1 MYNPCNFTRA
11 KKINKQNNMGLG
23 NSFISGLTRTGASSL
38 TGLITG
44 GISQALGL
52 SWSPKRAMQEQ
63 EAYNKRI
70 MALQNQYQQ
79 QAAAQSQQYAKDYW
93 DYTNAENQAKHL
105 KNAGLNIG
113 LMYGQSGAGGMGASG
128 GAHQASPE
136 QPQGNPVG
144 MALQVQQL
152 EQQRRMNDAQIAL
165 TEAQANKANTE
176 ANKIA
181 GVDTQEALTRI
192 EEAGSRIELN
202 LKEGNYKEALTALT
216 NAEKE
221 ATEALKSLREMQEAL
236 TSAQINEAFAIATYY
251 SEKAHTEYWVKE
263 NEKIQNEYLLDT
275 YQERVDAVSYNNA
288 VAIALAAK
296 YISDKEVNEKQ
307 IEHLQASIEELQA
320 LADKHNWD
328 KETYRKQVE
337 AMIERWEQQ
346 TFNERIGLGLEFG
359 ENIVDMLY
367 KGRRKK
373 SSVKTKS
380 TRQGKTTTTETYT
393 ESY

>member
-1 MYNPCNFTRA
+1 MNFG
-11 KKINKQNNMGLG
+11 K
-23 NSFISGLTRTGASSL
+23 SFISGLGSSVASTGIGFIGNAL
-38 TGLITG
+38 
-44 GISQALGL
+44 SQAFGL
-52 SWSPKRAMQEQ
+52 NWSPEKAMREQ
-63 EAYNKRI
+63 WKYNKDI

-79 QAAAQSQQYAKDYW
+79 QAAEKSQQYAKDYW
-93 DYTNAENQAKHL
+93 DYTNAENQVKHL

-165 TEAQANKANTE
+165 AEAQADKAGAE

-181 GVDTQEALTRI
+181 GVDTQEALKRV
-192 EEAGSRIELN
+192 EEIDQKIDLMV
-202 LKEGNYKEALTALT
+202 KEGNYKDALTQLT
-216 NAEKE
+216 NAKEETEKV
-221 ATEALKSLREMQEAL
+221 LKTLRESQEVL
-236 TSAQINEAFAIATYY
+236 TRANVSVAFATATKY
-251 SEKAHTEYWVKE
+251 SEEARVLFWQKE
-263 NEKIQNEYLLDT
+263 NEKIENQYLKETLQD
-275 YQERVDAVSYNNA
+275 RIDAAYYNNC

-296 YISDKEVNEKQ
+296 YQKDVEVGEAQ
-307 IEHLQASIEELQA
+307 IHQLESMARELNA

-337 AMIERWEQQ
+337 GMIERWEQQ

-359 ENIVDMLY
+359 ENIVNMFY
-367 KGRRKK
+367 KLSRKGSK
-373 SSVKTKS
+373 TRTISKREGKTVKTES
-380 TRQGKTTTTETYT
+380 YT

>member
-1 MYNPCNFTRA
+1 MGFGKLFTE
-11 KKINKQNNMGLG
+11 GLA
-23 NSFISGLTRTGASSL
+23 SSGASSL

-52 SWSPKRAMQEQ
+52 TWSPQKAMKEQ

-93 DYTNAENQAKHL
+93 DYTNAENQMNHL

-128 GAHQASPE
+128 GARQESPE
-136 QPQGNPVG
+136 QAQGNPVG

-165 TEAQANKANTE
+165 AQAQASKAEEE
-176 ANKIA
+176 AKKIS
-181 GVDTQEALTRI
+181 GVDTQETLKRI
-192 EEAGSRIELN
+192 EEASSRIELN
-202 LKEGNYKEALTALT
+202 LREGNYKEALTELT

-221 ATEALKSLREMQEAL
+221 ATNALTSLREMQEGL
-236 TSAQINEAFAIATYY
+236 TNAKISEAFAIAGYY
-251 SEKAHTEYWVKE
+251 SEKAHTEYWAKE
-263 NEKIQNEYLLDT
+263 NEKIQNEYLKDT
-275 YQERVDAVSYNNA
+275 YNDRVDAAYYNNA
-288 VAIALAAK
+288 VAITLAAK
-296 YISDKEVNEKQ
+296 YKSEKDVNEKQ
-307 IEHLQASIEELQA
+307 IKQLESKIKELDA

-328 KETYRKQVE
+328 KETYRKEVE
-337 AMIERWEQQ
+337 GMIERWEEQ
-346 TFNERIGLGLEFG
+346 TFNERIGLALEFG
-359 ENIVDMLY
+359 ENIVNMLY
-367 KGRRKK
+367 KGRAKK
-373 SSVKTKS
+373 TNVKTKS
-380 TRQGKTTTTETYT
+380 TREGKTVTTETYS

>member
-1 MYNPCNFTRA
+1 MGFGKLFTAGLA
-11 KKINKQNNMGLG
+11 K
-23 NSFISGLTRTGASSL
+23 SGASSL

-52 SWSPKRAMQEQ
+52 SWSPEKAMKEQ

-70 MALQNQYQQ
+70 MALQYQYQQ
-79 QAAAQSQQYAKDYW
+79 QAAEQSQQYAKDYW
-93 DYTNAENQAKHL
+93 DYTNTENQVNHL
-105 KNAGLNIG
+105 KNAGLNVG
-113 LMYGQSGAGGMGASG
+113 LIYGQNGAGGMGASG
-128 GAHQASPE
+128 GARQESPDQA
-136 QPQGNPVG
+136 QGNPIG
-144 MALQVQQL
+144 MALQVQQI

-165 TEAQANKANTE
+165 TEAQAEKAKEE
-176 ANKIA
+176 AKKIS
-181 GVDTQEALTRI
+181 GVDTQEALKRI
-192 EEAGSRIELN
+192 EEIGSNIELN
-202 LKEGNYKEALTALT
+202 LKEGNYKKALTDLT

-221 ATEALKSLREMQEAL
+221 ATEALKSLRETQEGL
-236 TSAQINEAFAIATYY
+236 TLAQINEAFSIATYY

-263 NEKIQNEYLLDT
+263 NEKIQNEYLKDT
-275 YQERVDAVSYNNA
+275 YQDRVDAVDYNNA

-296 YISDKEVNEKQ
+296 YISEKDVNEKQ
-307 IEHLQASIEELQA
+307 IKHLEAAINELNA

-337 AMIERWEQQ
+337 GMIERWEEQ

-367 KGRRKK
+367 KGRKK
-373 SSVKTKS
+373 RSNVKTKS
-380 TRQGKTTTTETYT
+380 TRQGKTVTTETYT

>member
-1 MYNPCNFTRA
+1 MGFLKSFTS
-11 KKINKQNNMGLG
+11 GLG
-23 NSFISGLTRTGASSL
+23 KAGSSGL

-52 SWSPKRAMQEQ
+52 SWSPERAMREQ

-128 GAHQASPE
+128 GARQESPE
-136 QPQGNPVG
+136 QAQGNPVG

-165 TEAQANKANTE
+165 AEAQAEKTNAEKE
-176 ANKIA
+176 KIS
-181 GVDTQEALTRI
+181 GVDTQEALKRI
-192 EEAGSRIELN
+192 EEAASRIELN
-202 LKEGNYKEALTALT
+202 LREGHYKEALTELT
-216 NAEKE
+216 KAEKE
-221 ATEALKSLREMQEAL
+221 ATNALTSLREMQEAL
-236 TSAQINEAFAIATYY
+236 TSAQISEAFAIAGYY
-251 SEKAHTEYWVKE
+251 SEKAHTEYWAKE
-263 NEKIQNEYLLDT
+263 NEKIQNDYLKDT
-275 YQERVDAVSYNNA
+275 YDDRVDAADYNNA

-296 YISDKEVNEKQ
+296 YVSDKDVNEEQVK
-307 IEHLQASIEELQA
+307 HLQAAINELNA

-337 AMIERWEQQ
+337 GMIERWEAQS
-346 TFNERIGLGLEFG
+346 FNERIGLGLEFG
-359 ENIVDMLY
+359 EKIVDMLY
-367 KGRRKK
+367 KGRKK
-373 SSVKTKS
+373 RTNTRTRS
-380 TRQGKTTTTETYT
+380 TRTGKTTTTETYT

>member
-1 MYNPCNFTRA
+1 MGFGKLFTE
-11 KKINKQNNMGLG
+11 GLA
-23 NSFISGLTRTGASSL
+23 SSGASTL

-52 SWSPKRAMQEQ
+52 TWSPERAMREQ
-63 EAYNKRI
+63 EAYNKRL

-93 DYTNAENQAKHL
+93 DYTNAENQVKHL

-128 GAHQASPE
+128 GAHQSAPD

-144 MALQVQQL
+144 MALQVQQI

-165 TEAQANKANTE
+165 AEAQASKANEE
-176 ANKIA
+176 AKKIG
-181 GVDTQEALTRI
+181 GVDTQEALKRI
-192 EEAGSRIELN
+192 EEAASRIELN
-202 LKEGNYKEALTALT
+202 LKEGHYKEALADLT
-216 NAEKE
+216 KAEKE
-221 ATEALKSLREMQEAL
+221 ATEALKGLRETQEGL
-236 TSAQINEAFAIATYY
+236 TKAQISEAFAVATYY
-251 SEKAHTEYWVKE
+251 SEKAHTEYWTKE
-263 NEKIQNEYLLDT
+263 NEKIQNQYLKDT
-275 YQERVDAVSYNNA
+275 YQDRVDAANYNNA

-296 YISDKEVNEKQ
+296 YVSDKDVNEQQ
-307 IEHLQASIEELQA
+307 IKHLQAAIGELEA

-337 AMIERWEQQ
+337 AMVERWEQQ

-359 ENIVDMLY
+359 ENIVDMLT
-367 KGRRKK
+367 KLRGK
-373 SSVKTKS
+373 KTKTKTVS
-380 TRQGKTTTTETYT
+380 GRHGKTTTTETYT

>member
-1 MYNPCNFTRA
+1 
-11 KKINKQNNMGLG
+11 MGFG
-23 NSFISGLTRTGASSL
+23 KSFISGLASAGTGGL

-52 SWSPKRAMQEQ
+52 SWSPKKAMKEQ

-93 DYTNAENQAKHL
+93 DYTNAENQVQHL

-128 GAHQASPE
+128 GAYQASPE

-165 TEAQANKANTE
+165 AEAQANKANTE
-176 ANKIA
+176 ANKIG
-181 GVDTQEALTRI
+181 GVDTQEALKRI
-192 EEAGSRIELN
+192 EEASSRIELN
-202 LKEGNYKEALTALT
+202 LREGNYKEALTELT
-216 NAEKE
+216 KAEKE
-221 ATEALKSLREMQEAL
+221 ATEALTSLREMQEGL
-236 TSAQINEAFAIATYY
+236 TNAQINEAFAIAGYY
-251 SEKAHTEYWVKE
+251 SEKAHTEYWTKE
-263 NEKIQNEYLLDT
+263 NEKIQNEYLKDT
-275 YQERVDAVSYNNA
+275 YNDRVDAAYYNNA

-296 YISDKEVNEKQ
+296 YKSEKDVNEEQ
-307 IEHLQASIEELQA
+307 IKHLAASIKELEA

-359 ENIVDMLY
+359 ENIVNMLY
-367 KGRRKK
+367 KGRKK
-373 SSVKTKS
+373 RTTVKSRSTKEGGTITS
-380 TRQGKTTTTETYT
+380 ESYT

>member
-1 MYNPCNFTRA
+1 MGFLKTFT
-11 KKINKQNNMGLG
+11 
-23 NSFISGLTRTGASSL
+23 SGLASAGSSSL

-52 SWSPKRAMQEQ
+52 SWSPEKAMKEQ

-79 QAAAQSQQYAKDYW
+79 QAAAQSQQYAKEYW
-93 DYTNAENQAKHL
+93 DYTNTENQVQHL

-128 GAHQASPE
+128 GAHQAAPE

-144 MALQVQQL
+144 MALQVQQI

-165 TEAQANKANTE
+165 AEAQAEKTRTE

-181 GVDTQEALTRI
+181 GVDTQEALKRI
-192 EEAGSRIELN
+192 EEAASRIELN
-202 LKEGNYKEALTALT
+202 LKEGKYKEALTGLT
-216 NAEKE
+216 KAEKE
-221 ATEALKSLREMQEAL
+221 ATEALKNLREMQEGL
-236 TSAQINEAFAIATYY
+236 TKAQISEAFAIATYY
-251 SEKAHTEYWVKE
+251 SEEAHTEYWNKE
-263 NEKIQNEYLLDT
+263 NEKIQNQYLKDT
-275 YQERVDAVSYNNA
+275 YKERVKAAAYNNA

-296 YISDKEVNEKQ
+296 YVSEKDVNEKQ
-307 IEHLQASIEELQA
+307 IKHLQASIEELQA

-337 AMIERWEQQ
+337 GMIERWEEQ

-359 ENIVDMLY
+359 ENIVNMLL
-367 KGRRKK
+367 KERKK
-373 SSVKTKS
+373 RSSVKTKS
-380 TRQGKTTTTETYT
+380 TREGKTTTTETYT

>member
-1 MYNPCNFTRA
+1 MGNFG
-11 KKINKQNNMGLG
+11 K
-23 NSFISGLTRTGASSL
+23 SFIEGLSSSAASTGIGFIGNAL
-38 TGLITG
+38 
-44 GISQALGL
+44 SQAFGL
-52 SWSPKRAMQEQ
+52 SWSPQRAMREQ

-93 DYTNAENQAKHL
+93 DYTNAENQVNHL

-128 GAHQASPE
+128 GARQEAPDQA
-136 QPQGNPVG
+136 QGNPIG
-144 MALQVQQL
+144 MALQVQQI

-165 TEAQANKANTE
+165 AEAQANKANTE
-176 ANKIA
+176 ANKIS
-181 GVDTQEALTRI
+181 GVDTQEALKRI
-192 EEAGSRIELN
+192 EAIASQIDLN
-202 LKEGNYKEALTALT
+202 LREGRYKEALTDLT

-221 ATEALKSLREMQEAL
+221 ATNALTSLREMQEGL
-236 TSAQINEAFAIATYY
+236 TKAKISEAFAIATYY
-251 SEKAHTEYWVKE
+251 SEKAHTEYWAKE
-263 NEKIQNEYLLDT
+263 NEKIQNEYLKDT
-275 YQERVDAVSYNNA
+275 YDDRVDAAYYNNA

-296 YISDKEVNEKQ
+296 YKSEKDVNEKQ
-307 IEHLQASIEELQA
+307 IKQLEASIKELEA

-328 KETYRKQVE
+328 KQTYRKQVE
-337 AMIERWEQQ
+337 GMIDRWEEQ

-367 KGRRKK
+367 KGRRKRT
-373 SSVKTKS
+373 SSKTKS
-380 TRQGKTTTTETYT
+380 NKHGNTTTTETYT

>member
-1 MYNPCNFTRA
+1 ME
-11 KKINKQNNMGLG
+11 
-23 NSFISGLTRTGASSL
+23 
-38 TGLITG
+38 
-44 GISQALGL
+44 
-52 SWSPKRAMQEQ
+52 EQ
-63 EAYNKRI
+63 WKYNKNI

-93 DYTNAENQAKHL
+93 DYTNTENQVKHL
-105 KNAGLNIG
+105 KNSGLNIG

-128 GAHQASPE
+128 GAKQESPE

-165 TEAQANKANTE
+165 AEAQAKKAGAE
-176 ANKIA
+176 ATKIS
-181 GVDTQEALTRI
+181 GVDTQEALKRI

-202 LKEGNYKEALTALT
+202 LKEGNYKEALTELT
-216 NAEKE
+216 NAEKG
-221 ATEALKSLREMQEAL
+221 ATEALKSLREMQEGL
-236 TSAQINEAFAIATYY
+236 TKAQISEAFAIATYY
-251 SEKAHTEYWVKE
+251 SEKAHSEYWIKE
-263 NEKIQNEYLLDT
+263 NDKIENEYLKDT
-275 YQERVDAVSYNNA
+275 YEDRVDAVNYNNA
-288 VAIALAAK
+288 VVIALAAK
-296 YISDKEVNEKQ
+296 YKSEKDVNEEQVKQ
-307 IEHLQASIEELQA
+307 LEAKIKELEA

-337 AMIERWEQQ
+337 GMIERWEEQ

-367 KGRRKK
+367 KGRKK
-373 SSVKTKS
+373 RTSVKTKS
-380 TRQGKTTTTETYT
+380 TRQGKSTTTETYT

>member
-1 MYNPCNFTRA
+1 MGFGKSFIA
-11 KKINKQNNMGLG
+11 GLG
-23 NSFISGLTRTGASSL
+23 SSAASAGMGFL
-38 TGLITG
+38 GNAL
-44 GISQALGL
+44 SQALGL
-52 SWSPKRAMQEQ
+52 SWSPGKAMKEQ

-93 DYTNAENQAKHL
+93 DYTNAENQVEHL
-105 KNAGLNIG
+105 KNSGLNIG

-128 GAHQASPE
+128 GARQESPE
-136 QPQGNPVG
+136 QAQGNPIG
-144 MALQVQQL
+144 MALQVQQI

-165 TEAQANKANTE
+165 AEAQASKAGAE

-202 LKEGNYKEALTALT
+202 LKEGNYKDALTDLT
-216 NAEKE
+216 KAEKE
-221 ATEALKSLREMQEAL
+221 ATNALKALREMQEGL
-236 TSAQINEAFAIATYY
+236 TKAEISQAFSIATYY
-251 SEKAHTEYWVKE
+251 SEKANTEYWTKE
-263 NEKIQNEYLLDT
+263 NEKIQNEYLKDT
-275 YQERVDAVSYNNA
+275 YNDRVDAAYYNNA

-296 YISDKEVNEKQ
+296 YRSDKDVNEEQIKQ
-307 IEHLQASIEELQA
+307 LQANIKELEA

-337 AMIERWEQQ
+337 GMIERWEEQ

-359 ENIVDMLY
+359 DNIVNMLY

-373 SSVKTKS
+373 SSTKTKS

>member
-1 MYNPCNFTRA
+1 MGFGKLFTE
-11 KKINKQNNMGLG
+11 GLAG
-23 NSFISGLTRTGASSL
+23 SGANSL

-52 SWSPKRAMQEQ
+52 SWSPQKATKEQ
-63 EAYNKRI
+63 WKYNKDI
-70 MALQNQYQQ
+70 MALQNRYQQ
-79 QAAAQSQQYAKDYW
+79 QAAAKSQQYAKDYW
-93 DYTNAENQAKHL
+93 DYTNAENQVQHL

-128 GAHQASPE
+128 GARQESPE
-136 QPQGNPVG
+136 QPQGNPIG
-144 MALQVQQL
+144 MALQAQQI

-165 TEAQANKANTE
+165 TEAQASKAKEE
-176 ANKIA
+176 AKKIG
-181 GVDTQEALTRI
+181 GVDTQEALKRI

-202 LKEGNYKEALTALT
+202 LREGNYKEALTELT

-221 ATEALKSLREMQEAL
+221 ATNALTSLREMQEGL
-236 TSAQINEAFAIATYY
+236 TNAQISEAFAIAGYY
-251 SEKAHTEYWVKE
+251 SEKAHTEYWAKE
-263 NEKIQNEYLLDT
+263 SEKIQNEYLKDT
-275 YQERVDAVSYNNA
+275 YDDRVDAAYYNNA

-296 YISDKEVNEKQ
+296 YKSEKDVNEKQ
-307 IEHLQASIEELQA
+307 IKQLEAAIKELEA

-337 AMIERWEQQ
+337 GMIERWEQQ

-359 ENIVDMLY
+359 ENIVNMLY
-367 KGRRKK
+367 RGRRKK
-373 SSVKTKS
+373 STIKSKS
-380 TRQGKTTTTETYT
+380 TREGNSTTTETYS

>member
-1 MYNPCNFTRA
+1 
-11 KKINKQNNMGLG
+11 MGFLK
-23 NSFISGLTRTGASSL
+23 SFISGLAGSGSSGL

-52 SWSPKRAMQEQ
+52 SWSPKKAMKEQ
-63 EAYNKRI
+63 WKYNKDI

-79 QAAAQSQQYAKDYW
+79 QAAEKSQQYAKEYW
-93 DYTNAENQAKHL
+93 DYTNTENQVEHL
-105 KNAGLNIG
+105 KNAGLNVG

-128 GAHQASPE
+128 GAHQAAPE

-144 MALQVQQL
+144 MALQVQQI

-165 TEAQANKANTE
+165 TEAQASKAKEE
-176 ANKIA
+176 AKKIG
-181 GVDTQEALTRI
+181 GVDTQEALKRI
-192 EEAGSRIELN
+192 EEAASRIELN
-202 LKEGNYKEALTALT
+202 LKEGDYKKALTSLT
-216 NAEKE
+216 KAEKE
-221 ATEALKSLREMQEAL
+221 ATEALKNLREMQEGL
-236 TSAQINEAFAIATYY
+236 SKAQISEAFAIARYY
-251 SEKAHTEYWVKE
+251 SEKAHTEYWDKE
-263 NEKIQNEYLLDT
+263 NEKIQNQYLKDT
-275 YQERVDAVSYNNA
+275 YEDRVKAANYNNA

-296 YISDKEVNEKQ
+296 YVSDKDVNEKQ
-307 IEHLQASIEELQA
+307 IDNLQASIEELQA

-337 AMIERWEQQ
+337 GMLERWESQ

-359 ENIVDMLY
+359 EKIVDMLL

-373 SSVKTKS
+373 GSVKTKS
-380 TRQGKTTTTETYT
+380 TREGKTTTTETYT